1 MKLSSLACALLACAV
16 SLSLIGAAAAAAE
29 SYIDRVSADTQ
40 RVYVKDEKGRVVV
53 LVTNK
58 SNETLDID
66 VSCTFFMGT
75 TKAGTGTGTT
85 SRLPPHRSDTLDIPD
100 RQTLPFNTAHCDIAR
115 AEK

>member
-1 MKLSSLACALLACAV
+1 
-16 SLSLIGAAAAAAE
+16 
-29 SYIDRVSADTQ
+29 
-40 RVYVKDEKGRVVV
+40 VYVKDEKGRVVV